1 MVSLSKLVTLVF
13 IIFSYRIVE
22 FENGNHTQTSDSY
35 SAYWYPSKST
45 HSISILEDNKHIC
58 IYHWIYHTKMPFL
71 NRRHVIPPTKTN
83 FHLLIQIL
91 LSNQVE
97 TNPGPLDSQV
107 AMWLMW
113 ENMIFDIP
121 IPDQESNRFTKYP
134 KNLFSYI
141 KTQKT
146 ESQTTPPLRSN
157 GILKADARSK
167 AEILNNQFQKS
178 FTPDNADPIPY
189 KGQSPHRLMQNI
201 NITETGIKKLLN
213 NLKPHK
219 AAGPDKIPSRI
230 LKECSEVISPILLI
244 IFRKSLS
251 CGKIP
256 SEWKHAN
263 ICPVYKKGDKHDPIN
278 YRPISLT
285 CICCKLLEH
294 IISSNVMSH
303 LENNNILYDFQH
315 GFRPSRSCETQLIS
329 FLQHVSQ
336 SNNQNIQ
343 TDTCSHRGFC
353 KSLW

>member
-1 MVSLSKLVTLVF
+1 
-13 IIFSYRIVE
+13 
-22 FENGNHTQTSDSY
+22 
-35 SAYWYPSKST
+35 
-45 HSISILEDNKHIC
+45 
-58 IYHWIYHTKMPFL
+58 
-71 NRRHVIPPTKTN
+71 
-83 FHLLIQIL
+83 
-91 LSNQVE
+91 
-97 TNPGPLDSQV
+97 
-107 AMWLMW
+107 
-113 ENMIFDIP
+113 MIFDIP
-121 IPDQESNRFTKYP
+121 IPDQESNRPTKYP

-178 FTPDNADPIPY
+178 FTPDNDDHIPD

-201 NITETGIKKLLN
+201 NITETGINKLLK

-230 LKECSEVISPILLI
+230 LKECSELISPILLI

-278 YRPISLT
+278 YRPISFT

-294 IISSNVMSH
+294 IISSNIMSH
-303 LENNNILYDFQH
+303 LENNNILYDLQH
-315 GFRPSRSCETQLIS
+315 GFRRWL
-329 FLQHVSQ
+329 L
-336 SNNQNIQ
+336 
-343 TDTCSHRGFC
+343 
-353 KSLW
+353 

>member
-1 MVSLSKLVTLVF
+1 MADKVLTPHQIL
-13 IIFSYRIVE
+13 
-22 FENGNHTQTSDSY
+22 Y
-35 SAYWYPSKST
+35 SAPLRKKMNKYRRKLRKRQSKQKPKSEELKKLKRE
-45 HSISILEDNKHIC
+45 IQKEQRQG
-58 IYHWIYHTKMPFL
+58 YWIY
-71 NRRHVIPPTKTN
+71 I
-83 FHLLIQIL
+83 
-91 LSNQVE
+91 
-97 TNPGPLDSQV
+97 
-107 AMWLMW
+107 

-134 KNLFSYI
+134 KNLLSYI

-146 ESQTTPPLRSN
+146 ESQTTPPLR
-157 GILKADARSK
+157 ILKADARSK

-178 FTPDNADPIPY
+178 FTPYNADPIPD

-219 AAGPDKIPSRI
+219 AAGPDNIPGRI

-244 IFRKSLS
+244 IFGKSLS

-294 IISSNVMSH
+294 KSSSPVM
-303 LENNNILYDFQH
+303 
-315 GFRPSRSCETQLIS
+315 
-329 FLQHVSQ
+329 
-336 SNNQNIQ
+336 
-343 TDTCSHRGFC
+343 
-353 KSLW
+353 